1 MIFYVKIIN
10 LTSKMSL
17 IENMEN
23 NIQFQIAILEE
34 KKEDNSNANIIL
46 EEEILESAGSINE
59 SGFVNGLNRQGFTP
73 TKSGSEKI
81 ANLIDAFAKIA
92 TFVLGPVIKLI
103 DDGIGMTKKKLI
115 NMFDANRENHHG
127 DKSMGVSGIGG
138 IISNFILSKN
148 DNGDP
153 TTVVVYTKHI
163 DGPYLKATIPWAE
176 IYTNKKYLGQ
186 IKIEP
191 MNEQEINDFKTD
203 RNNFISPTGTTFCFS
218 YSEVLKNLLE
228 EQFVSKQMDCSK
240 LGTWWPVIFGKTQT
254 QILLNKSNGI
264 KPTCL
269 KKYNYFCGSDFD
281 YYLGKFSWSIYCFKD
296 NGKDRFVC
304 LDPNIAEDEQFIEI
318 LQDKKGFATIPKRVS
333 INPRQIET
341 ADKITFTSGIRKDE
355 RLFNPLNP
363 KEPTAEFYLN
373 DYDSEY
379 ISERQQKDLLKK
391 FYSEISVFRN
401 SQRVTGFLLE
411 GNNPNSARGGGDSL
425 IKICLH
431 RCEVDYQTF
440 SKQENNIDIVH
451 GIQQNKNANENEFPK
466 NYTRLIKYLKDYD
479 YQRNAT
485 YFEKVILDN
494 KKKKAEEKRLAKV
507 EADNIEAI
515 RIAEYEKKVYEERK
529 KKVEEEKQI
538 NETKLNKGNML
549 AELLKIVNLFIE
561 TEEQRLLRIQEEE
574 IAALKEAKR
583 LQKELEESERLQKEL
598 EEVERLQKEADEI
611 AAAEEA
617 ERKQIEDE
625 KKIVESKEWE
635 KKAAQII
642 IEHLTESNYN
652 KKTGKDFYDY
662 VMKYI
667 NSNNN

>member
-1 MIFYVKIIN
+1 
-10 LTSKMSL
+10 
-17 IENMEN
+17 
-23 NIQFQIAILEE
+23 
-34 KKEDNSNANIIL
+34 
-46 EEEILESAGSINE
+46 
-59 SGFVNGLNRQGFTP
+59 
-73 TKSGSEKI
+73 
-81 ANLIDAFAKIA
+81 
-92 TFVLGPVIKLI
+92 
-103 DDGIGMTKKKLI
+103 
-115 NMFDANRENHHG
+115 MFDANRENHCG

-153 TTVVVYTKHI
+153 TTVVVYTKHT
-163 DGPYLKATIPWAE
+163 DGPYLKATIPWDN
-176 IYTNKKYLGQ
+176 IYADKKYLGQ

-191 MNEQEINDFKTD
+191 MNEKEINDFKTD

-228 EQFVSKQMDCSK
+228 EQFVSRQMDCSK
-240 LGTWWPVIFGKTQT
+240 LGTWWPVIFGKNQT
-254 QILLNKSNGI
+254 KILLNKSNGLE
-264 KPTCL
+264 PTTL
-269 KKYNYFCGSDFD
+269 KKYDYFSGSNFD
-281 YYLGKFSWSIYCFKD
+281 YYIGKFSWSIYCFKD

-304 LDPNIAEDEQFIEI
+304 LDPNITENEQFIEI
-318 LQDKKGFATIPKRVS
+318 LENGKGVASVPKRIT
-333 INPRQIET
+333 INPKQIED

-355 RLFNPLNP
+355 RLFNPQNP

-373 DYDSEY
+373 NYDSEY

-401 SQRVTGFLLE
+401 NQRVTGFLLE

-451 GIQQNKNANENEFPK
+451 GIQQNKKANENEFPK

-485 YFEKVILDN
+485 YFEKVILDSKKRKAEEDLKN
-494 KKKKAEEKRLAKV
+494 KKEKEENDKKIAEEKRIKAAEDL
-507 EADNIEAI
+507 
-515 RIAEYEKKVYEERK
+515 RIKTEKEKK
-529 KKVEEEKQI
+529 I
-538 NETKLNKGNML
+538 NELKLNKENML
-549 AELLKIVNLFIE
+549 DELLNTVELFIE
-561 TEEQRLLRIQEEE
+561 TEEQRLHRIKEEE
-574 IAALKEAKR
+574 FIALKKAAQ
-583 LQKELEESERLQKEL
+583 LQKEAEEAERLQKEL
-598 EEVERLQKEADEI
+598 EEAERLQKEADEI

-617 ERKQIEDE
+617 KKKQIEDE
-625 KKIVESKEWE
+625 QKIVESKEWE

-652 KKTGKDFYDY
+652 KKTGKEFYDY
-662 VMKYI
+662 VMNYI
-667 NSNNN
+667 SNNK

>member
-1 MIFYVKIIN
+1 
-10 LTSKMSL
+10 MSL
-17 IENMEN
+17 IENTNN
-23 NIQFQIAILEE
+23 NIQLQIAILEE
-34 KKEDNSNANIIL
+34 EKEDNSNANIIL
-46 EEEILESAGSINE
+46 EEEEKEEETAGSINE

-103 DDGIGMTKKKLI
+103 DDGIGMTKNKLI
-115 NMFDANRENHHG
+115 NMFDANRENHRG

-153 TTVVVYTKHI
+153 TTVVVYTKHT
-163 DGPYLKATIPWAE
+163 DGPYLKATIPWAN
-176 IYTNKKYLGQ
+176 IYTDKRYVGQ

-191 MNEQEINDFKTD
+191 MNEQEINEFKTD

-281 YYLGKFSWSIYCFKD
+281 YYIGKFSWSIYCFKD

-355 RLFNPLNP
+355 RLFNPQNP

-401 SQRVTGFLLE
+401 NQRVTGFLLE

-479 YQRNAT
+479 YQRNAA

-494 KKKKAEEKRLAKV
+494 KKKKAEEKRLANV

-529 KKVEEEKQI
+529 KKVEEENQI
-538 NETKLNKGNML
+538 NKTKLNKENVL
-549 AELLKIVNLFIE
+549 AELLKIVELFIE
-561 TEEQRLLRIQEEE
+561 TEEQRLQRIQADE
-574 IAALKEAKR
+574 IIALKKAAEDVREA
-583 LQKELEESERLQKEL
+583 
-598 EEVERLQKEADEI
+598 ERLQKEAEEAKRIQRELEEADKI

-652 KKTGKDFYDY
+652 KKTGKEFYDY
-662 VMKYI
+662 VMNYI
-667 NSNNN
+667 SNNSN

>member
-1 MIFYVKIIN
+1 
-10 LTSKMSL
+10 MSL
-17 IENMEN
+17 IENTNN
-23 NIQFQIAILEE
+23 NIQLQIAILEE
-34 KKEDNSNANIIL
+34 EKEDNSNANIIL
-46 EEEILESAGSINE
+46 EEEEKEEETAGSINE

-103 DDGIGMTKKKLI
+103 DDGIGMTKNKLI
-115 NMFDANRENHHG
+115 NMFDANRENHRG

-153 TTVVVYTKHI
+153 TTVVVYTKHT
-163 DGPYLKATIPWAE
+163 DGPYLKATIPWAN
-176 IYTNKKYLGQ
+176 IYTDKRYVGQ

-191 MNEQEINDFKTD
+191 MNEQEINEFKTD

-281 YYLGKFSWSIYCFKD
+281 YYIGKFSWSIYCFKD

-355 RLFNPLNP
+355 RLFNPQNP

-401 SQRVTGFLLE
+401 NQRVTGFLLE

-479 YQRNAT
+479 YQRNAA

-529 KKVEEEKQI
+529 KKVEEENQI
-538 NETKLNKGNML
+538 NKTKLNKENVL
-549 AELLKIVNLFIE
+549 AELLKIVELFIE
-561 TEEQRLLRIQEEE
+561 TEEQRLQRIQADE
-574 IAALKEAKR
+574 IIALKKAAEDVREA
-583 LQKELEESERLQKEL
+583 
-598 EEVERLQKEADEI
+598 ERLQKEAEEAKRIQRELEEADKI

-617 ERKQIEDE
+617 ERKQIEHE

-642 IEHLTESNYN
+642 IEHLAESNYN
-652 KKTGKDFYDY
+652 KKTGKEFYDY
-662 VMKYI
+662 VMNYI
-667 NSNNN
+667 SNNSN

>member
-1 MIFYVKIIN
+1 
-10 LTSKMSL
+10 MSL
-17 IENMEN
+17 LENTDN
-23 NIQFQIAILEE
+23 NIQIQI
-34 KKEDNSNANIIL
+34 DIL
-46 EEEILESAGSINE
+46 EEEKEDTAGSINE

-92 TFVLGPVIKLI
+92 MFVLGPVIKLI
-103 DDGIGMTKKKLI
+103 DDGIGMTKNKLI
-115 NMFDANRENHHG
+115 NMFDANRENHCG

-153 TTVVVYTKHI
+153 TTVVVYTKHT
-163 DGPYLKATIPWAE
+163 DGPYLKATIPWAN
-176 IYTNKKYLGQ
+176 IYVDKKYLGQ
-186 IKIEP
+186 IKIEQ
-191 MNEQEINDFKTD
+191 MNEEEIKNFKTD

-228 EQFVSKQMDCSK
+228 EQFVSRQMDCSK

-269 KKYNYFCGSDFD
+269 KKYNYFSGSDFD
-281 YYLGKFSWSIYCFKD
+281 YYIGKFSWSIYCFKD

-355 RLFNPLNP
+355 RLFNPQNP

-373 DYDSEY
+373 NYDSEY

-401 SQRVTGFLLE
+401 NQRVTGFLLE

-479 YQRNAT
+479 YQRNAA
-485 YFEKVILDN
+485 YFEKVISDN
-494 KKKKAEEKRLAKV
+494 KK
-507 EADNIEAI
+507 
-515 RIAEYEKKVYEERK
+515 RK
-529 KKVEEEKQI
+529 EEEAKRIKKEKDEKDRKNAKELERLEIEKGKQI
-538 NETKLNKGNML
+538 KETKLNKEKML
-549 AELLKIVNLFIE
+549 AEILGTVKLFIE
-561 TEEQRLLRIQEEE
+561 TEEQRLQRIQEEE
-574 IAALKEAKR
+574 IIVLKKAAQLQKEAEEAERIQKELEEAKR
-583 LQKELEESERLQKEL
+583 LQKEADERLQK
-598 EEVERLQKEADEI
+598 
-611 AAAEEA
+611 EEA

-625 KKIVESKEWE
+625 KNMVESKEWE
-635 KKAAQII
+635 KKAAQLI
-642 IEHLTESNYN
+642 IEHLAESNYN
-652 KKTGKDFYDY
+652 KKTGKEFYDY
-662 VMKYI
+662 VMNYI
-667 NSNNN
+667 NNK